1 MKDSGESLLTVFEH
15 EVLMYQVECKE
26 CVTYVSCFHRGTLK
40 DNATIIMNV
49 NPPCRLSHYDFSPRL
64 ILPRDLTPNA

>member
-15 EVLMYQVECKE
+15 EVFMDQVECKE

-40 DNATIIMNV
+40 DNGSYHCFTGGETEA
-49 NPPCRLSHYDFSPRL
+49 PDRLNNL
-64 ILPRDLTPNA
+64 LKIVQ